1 MRAYFFGNM
10 YLSSIQQGI
19 QAAHA
24 THELFIKYNQPGRAQ
39 AYLLDWAT
47 DHKTMI
53 LLNGGYAATIQ
64 ELVDFFGEQDGPYG
78 LYPFAPF
85 YEEEASLNG
94 ALTTVG
100 IILPEKIY
108 LVAAAIRA
116 ESPGHYDFE
125 DGQASRA
132 YTTREKIWNDGE
144 ITIGPGNT
152 LGFDIDKDLTLSY
165 TKWEAQLI
173 DRLNQFN
180 QMAS

>member
-24 THELFIKYNQPGRAQ
+24 VSEMFIRFPIQDLAVQRVPGDLILNWAQ
-39 AYLLDWAT
+39 N
-47 DHKTMI
+47 HKTMI

-64 ELVDFFGEQDGPYG
+64 DLVDFFDKQSMHDTVE
-78 LYPFAPF
+78 YPWAPF
-85 YEEEASLNG
+85 YEEQDSLNG

-108 LVAAAIRA
+108 LIAAEIRSERA
-116 ESPGHYDFE
+116 SFE
-125 DGQASRA
+125 GQRLI
-132 YTTREKIWNDGE
+132 REMIWEDGE
-144 ITIGPGNT
+144 ITIGPENT
-152 LGFDIDKDLTLSY
+152 IGFDVSKDLVLSY

-173 DRLNQFN
+173 DRLNQFTT
-180 QMAS
+180 MAI

>member
-24 THELFIKYNQPGRAQ
+24 THELFTKWNQPSLARSN
-39 AYLLDWAT
+39 LLEWAEN
-47 DHKTMI
+47 HKTMI

-64 ELVDFFGEQDGPYG
+64 ELVDFLAEQGDHSVTYPY
-78 LYPFAPF
+78 APF

-100 IILPEKIY
+100 VILPEKIY
-108 LVAAAIRA
+108 LTAAAIRN
-116 ESPGHYDFE
+116 ERFTSRE
-125 DGQASRA
+125 DSMTIRDQ
-132 YTTREKIWNDGE
+132 IWENGSFVV
-144 ITIGPGNT
+144 GPENT
-152 LGFDIDKDLTLSY
+152 LGFTVEKQTVLEF
-165 TKWEAQLI
+165 TKWEAQLL
-173 DRLNQFN
+173 DRLNGFA

>member
-24 THELFIKYNQPGRAQ
+24 THELFTKYRGEDEFTPQTTSHL
-39 AYLLDWAT
+39 YEWARN
-47 DHKTMI
+47 HKTMI

-64 ELVDFFGEQDGPYG
+64 ELVDFFRTDDNP
-78 LYPFAPF
+78 YPFAPF

-100 IILPEKIY
+100 IVLPEKIY
-108 LVAAAIRA
+108 LTAAAMRNERFTSREDSMTIRDMIWDN
-116 ESPGHYDFE
+116 G
-125 DGQASRA
+125 A
-132 YTTREKIWNDGE
+132 YVV
-144 ITIGPGNT
+144 GPENE
-152 LGFDIDKDLTLSY
+152 LGFVVDKQTTLEF

-180 QMAS
+180 TMAS

>member
-24 THELFIKYNQPGRAQ
+24 THEMFIHNRLGPDDSALPCRGD
-39 AYLLDWAT
+39 LLWDWAEN
-47 DHKTMI
+47 HKTMI

-64 ELVDFFGEQDGPYG
+64 ELVDFFGKGQNP
-78 LYPFAPF
+78 YPFAPF

-108 LVAAAIRA
+108 LIAAEIRVEKSHA
-116 ESPGHYDFE
+116 MSL
-125 DGQASRA
+125 
-132 YTTREKIWNDGE
+132 REQIWENGE
-144 ITIGPGNT
+144 IVIGPENT
-152 LGFDIDKDLTLSY
+152 LGFDIDKDLVLSY

-180 QMAS
+180 QMAT